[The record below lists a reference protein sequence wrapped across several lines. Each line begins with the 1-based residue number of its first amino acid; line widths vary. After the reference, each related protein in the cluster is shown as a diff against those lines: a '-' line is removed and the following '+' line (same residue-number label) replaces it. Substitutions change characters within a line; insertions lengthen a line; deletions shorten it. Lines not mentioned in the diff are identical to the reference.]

1 VADNGA
7 AVFFGAVDEAT
18 AAVFLR
24 AAAVVLF
31 FVVVDLC
38 AVVDD
43 DVAVVPVCPATR
55 SGNGSSP
62 MIKAPHSSMAE
73 RGFTTS
79 RVTRRTGT

>member
-1 VADNGA
+1 
-7 AVFFGAVDEAT
+7 
-18 AAVFLR
+18 
-24 AAAVVLF
+24 
-31 FVVVDLC
+31 
-38 AVVDD
+38 
-43 DVAVVPVCPATR
+43 VVPVCPATR